1 MDSSFPENRAMT
13 SRSVGRANRRATR
26 DAATRPSVPSGKYAD
41 GERVLR
47 ALARQGLLLLQDPR
61 LPSVAGL
68 VAGGPVHGS
77 WWGHPKGQQIFR
89 VSEWLADH
97 PEVLVNRLVS
107 RKVTYVH
114 RRLWPAILAVARAR
128 EPWQTRGLSRM
139 ARAILTR
146 LRRFGRLRTDRIA
159 GPARRVS
166 GAARELEERLLVH
179 TEWIHTERGAHARM
193 LETWDHWARRNKLG
207 TTGRAAPTPGDAV
220 ATLERLVAGMNA
232 DCAANGR
239 LPWQEHPG
247 KS

>member
-47 ALARQGLLLLQDPR
+47 ALAWQGLLLLQDPR

-97 PEVLVNRLVS
+97 PEVLVNRLVA

-114 RRLWPAILAVARAR
+114 RRLWPAIPRITGPQPPAGFD
-128 EPWQTRGLSRM
+128 GLRV
-139 ARAILTR
+139 
-146 LRRFGRLRTDRIA
+146 IA
-159 GPARRVS
+159 DGSIPARVDS
-166 GAARELEERLLVH
+166 Y
-179 TEWIHTERGAHARM
+179 
-193 LETWDHWARRNKLG
+193 
-207 TTGRAAPTPGDAV
+207 
-220 ATLERLVAGMNA
+220 
-232 DCAANGR
+232 
-239 LPWQEHPG
+239 
-247 KS
+247 

>member
-1 MDSSFPENRAMT
+1 MT

-128 EPWQTRGLSRM
+128 AQEQARNDRARRADARGRRRH
-139 ARAILTR
+139 AGAPRGRDERR
-146 LRRFGRLRTDRIA
+146 LRGQRTPALA
-159 GPARRVS
+159 GAP
-166 GAARELEERLLVH
+166 REELK
-179 TEWIHTERGAHARM
+179 W
-193 LETWDHWARRNKLG
+193 
-207 TTGRAAPTPGDAV
+207 
-220 ATLERLVAGMNA
+220 
-232 DCAANGR
+232 
-239 LPWQEHPG
+239 
-247 KS
+247 